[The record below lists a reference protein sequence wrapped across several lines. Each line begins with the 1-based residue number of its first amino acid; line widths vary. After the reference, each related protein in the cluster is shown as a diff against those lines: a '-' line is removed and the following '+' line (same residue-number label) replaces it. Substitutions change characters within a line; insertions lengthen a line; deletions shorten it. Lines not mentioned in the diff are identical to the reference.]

1 MTNERTQNLSD
12 VMTAQM
18 KTDADN
24 KEQLTKRNSAKDL
37 LEDIKDVRNDMVARN
52 YPFQQLSN
60 LILKYEDKAREAKD
74 TPQEEWIK
82 GYNKWLKEQKK

>member
-24 KEQLTKRNSAKDL
+24 KQQITKRNSANDL
-37 LEDIKDVRNDMVARN
+37 LEDIKDIRNDMVARN
-52 YPFQQLSN
+52 YPFQVLSN
-60 LILKYEDKAREAKD
+60 LITEWEEKLK
-74 TPQEEWIK
+74 
-82 GYNKWLKEQKK
+82 

>member
-24 KEQLTKRNSAKDL
+24 KQQITKRNSANDL
-37 LEDIKDVRNDMVARN
+37 LEDVKDIRNDMVARN
-52 YPFQQLSN
+52 YPFQVLSN
-60 LILKYEDKAREAKD
+60 LITEWEEKLK
-74 TPQEEWIK
+74 
-82 GYNKWLKEQKK
+82 